1 MGRLWRALRGIFRA
15 DEADEADAA
24 TFRARQL
31 QAVLRLMAMAMAM
44 AVNVTNAVII
54 CSVLWAPV
62 APSPCR
68 PGRW

>member
-31 QAVLRLMAMAMAM
+31 QAVLRLMAMAMA
-44 AVNVTNAVII
+44 VNVTNAVII

>member
-1 MGRLWRALRGIFRA
+1 MGRLWRALRGFFRA

-31 QAVLRLMAMAMAM
+31 QAVLRLMAMAM